1 MASDDQQAKL
11 QAIGR
16 IPVGARV
23 VTQVGMPC
31 TNSWALPR
39 NSHLGAMVMVR
50 RDGFSNDQ
58 WLMEGA
64 NLLNLRYN
72 AAGYFAADPSQ
83 IVRPNNCIGDR
94 LHRTIDNSLGGF
106 RARISTLSG

>member
-1 MASDDQQAKL
+1 
-11 QAIGR
+11 
-16 IPVGARV
+16 
-23 VTQVGMPC
+23 MPC
-31 TNSWALPR
+31 TNSWPLAR

-64 NLLNLRYN
+64 NLLNLRYK

-83 IVRPNNCIGDR
+83 HRASQQ
-94 LHRTIDNSLGGF
+94 LHRRPPASHD
-106 RARISTLSG
+106 R